1 MKPLREPERKT
12 ELAIQAIIDEKKLAW
27 NLTVFSPKG
36 RTVAKVKD
44 PDLHR
49 PGLAFAGYVEKFS
62 NERIQIIGE
71 IEWWYLSSLSSSQ
84 RKKAISLFFSFPLPA
99 IFFSKS
105 LVPHPE
111 LLAAAR
117 KAHVPVIGTSMT
129 TMDLMNVLHLYLKS
143 HFSLRTSLHA
153 SLVDVYGVGML
164 YTGRPGIGKSECC
177 LDLVERGHQLVSDDI
192 VQVIRLEK
200 ALVGTGSEV
209 LGHHMEIRGLGIIDV
224 QSLFGIRA
232 IRKEK
237 KIDIVIELIDW
248 APDINYERIGID
260 ELTTE
265 LLGVALPKVI
275 IPVSPGK
282 NITAISE
289 VVAMNALLK
298 LSGINSARLFNEKL
312 IATMKKMN
320 GDRRPDSPFV
330 E

>member
-1 MKPLREPERKT
+1 MS
-12 ELAIQAIIDEKKLAW
+12 
-27 NLTVFSPKG
+27 VFTPKG
-36 RTVAKVKD
+36 PIRTKVTV

-71 IEWWYLSSLSSSQ
+71 IEWWYLNSLTPSQ
-84 RKKAISLFFSFPLPA
+84 RKKAVDLFFSFPLPA
-99 IFFSKS
+99 VFLSKS
-105 LVPHPE
+105 LKPHSE
-111 LLAAAR
+111 LLSGAR
-117 KAHVPVIGTSMT
+117 KAKVPILGTSLA
-129 TMDLMNVLHLYLKS
+129 TMELMNVLHLYLRS

-192 VQVIRLEK
+192 VQIMRLENY
-200 ALVGTGSEV
+200 LVGAGNEV

-237 KIDIVIELIDW
+237 KIDVIIELIDW

-265 LLGVALPKVI
+265 LLGLALPKVI

-289 VVAMNALLK
+289 VIAMNTLLK
-298 LSGINSARLFNEKL
+298 MSGVNSAKLFNEKL
-312 IATMKKMN
+312 IATMKKMKT
-320 GDRRPDSPFV
+320 GPRSDSLFV